1 MQIDAR
7 DDTGGSRVLFRKR
20 HRPQE
25 YLPQEDE
32 KKKKKT
38 LVYPVLSL
46 PIQLVQLGSGI
57 FDIKV
62 KTLFVK
68 KFKLFLFKI
77 IFFVCFND

>member
-46 PIQLVQLGSGI
+46 PIQLVQLGSMY
-57 FDIKV
+57 V
-62 KTLFVK
+62 
-68 KFKLFLFKI
+68 
-77 IFFVCFND
+77 

>member
-32 KKKKKT
+32 KNKKN
-38 LVYPVLSL
+38 LGL
-46 PIQLVQLGSGI
+46 PGPFFTNPASTTRLGY
-57 FDIKV
+57 
-62 KTLFVK
+62 L
-68 KFKLFLFKI
+68 
-77 IFFVCFND
+77 

>member
-32 KKKKKT
+32 KKKKKN
-38 LVYPVLSL
+38 LGL
-46 PIQLVQLGSGI
+46 PGPFFTNPASTTRLGY
-57 FDIKV
+57 
-62 KTLFVK
+62 L
-68 KFKLFLFKI
+68 
-77 IFFVCFND
+77 

>member
-1 MQIDAR
+1 MQEMILADPECCLGRDID
-7 DDTGGSRVLFRKR
+7 LKNIY
-20 HRPQE
+20 PKKMK
-25 YLPQEDE
+25 

-77 IFFVCFND
+77 IFFYLF

>member
-32 KKKKKT
+32 KNKKKPWFT
-38 LVYPVLSL
+38 RS
-46 PIQLVQLGSGI
+46 
-57 FDIKV
+57 
-62 KTLFVK
+62 
-68 KFKLFLFKI
+68 FLYQSS
-77 IFFVCFND
+77 